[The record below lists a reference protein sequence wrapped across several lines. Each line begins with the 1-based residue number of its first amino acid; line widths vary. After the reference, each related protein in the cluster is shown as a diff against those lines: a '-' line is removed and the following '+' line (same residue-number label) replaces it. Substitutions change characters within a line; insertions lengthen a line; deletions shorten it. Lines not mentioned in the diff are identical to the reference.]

1 MKKLALLLAATG
13 LVATSTFAADQPTT
27 QPVANPAA
35 KAPAVKTVAQ
45 PAPAVKQTA
54 PVATVKQ
61 APAPAVKTVAQPAKK
76 AETEESSIN
85 PAFGF
90 SRGLANI
97 ATCWLELPR
106 CMIYDNAQIPFFGL
120 LVGVPEGA
128 IFTVARAFTGVFDI
142 ATLGFSGDALHGKSF
157 PDFVWES
164 KWMPS
169 KK

>member
-13 LVATSTFAADQPTT
+13 LVATSTFAADQPAA
-27 QPVANPAA
+27 QPVAKPAA
-35 KAPAVKTVAQ
+35 KETAVKTVA
-45 PAPAVKQTA
+45 PAPAV
-54 PVATVKQ
+54 TVKQ
-61 APAPAVKTVAQPAKK
+61 TPAPAVKTVAQPAKK
-76 AETEESSIN
+76 AEAEESSIN

-90 SRGLANI
+90 GRGLANI

-106 CMIYDNAQIPFFGL
+106 CVIYDNAQIPFFGL
-120 LVGVPEGA
+120 LVGIPEGA

-164 KWMPS
+164 KWMPA